1 MKKNRFK
8 SIVTTDRYGVTY
20 VKNFTLWANGDV
32 SLQRWDSVNHRVK
45 NIPISRKG
53 GGDMIIHRS

>member
-1 MKKNRFK
+1 MEKNRFK

-32 SLQRWDSVNHRVK
+32 SLQRWDTVNHRVK

-53 GGDMIIHRS
+53 ATI